1 MTDKLKHFL
10 AGAFFGALAFPL
22 SFFIA
27 IDTAI
32 LVSLIVGSIVF
43 VGKEV
48 FDKYKEQPTGF
59 DANDLFFDYFGWLIG
74 VLFGVILFVIKFYLF
89 L

>member
-10 AGAFFGALAFPL
+10 AGVFFGALAFPL

-43 VGKEV
+43 IGKEI
-48 FDKYKEQPTGF
+48 FDKYKNNPTGF
-59 DANDLFFDYFGWLIG
+59 DLNDLFFDFFGWLVGTLGAVICFV
-74 VLFGVILFVIKFYLF
+74 VLN
-89 L
+89 